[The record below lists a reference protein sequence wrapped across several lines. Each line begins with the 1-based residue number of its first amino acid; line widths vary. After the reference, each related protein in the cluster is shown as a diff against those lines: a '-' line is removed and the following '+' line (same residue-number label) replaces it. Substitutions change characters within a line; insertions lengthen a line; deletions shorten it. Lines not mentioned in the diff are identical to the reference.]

1 MKRLGV
7 LALTIGLLPA
17 CEKDI
22 PFEFTKAA
30 SVTPVV
36 PTPGISLDA
45 GRGSL
50 DAQTPSPVDSGPQL
64 PVVEIPTGEFTKSG
78 LLKAFADCSLARYR
92 EFNERATV
100 LREAARAF
108 ATTPTDELRAP
119 AQAAFLAAN
128 ESWQQAEL
136 FRFGPSGPASEPG
149 GKDTRNEI
157 YFFPDINDCQV
168 DQQVVSGNY
177 EKQPLALNLSAKGL
191 GALEYLLFYTGSAN
205 SCPSIVTINSGSPSP
220 WAALA
225 PAELTRRRAAYAAAL
240 ADDISAR
247 ASALYVAWDPS
258 QGNFHA
264 QFAGAGTPASQT
276 FAQQQDALN
285 VVDNALFY
293 WDKELKDYKVAIP
306 VGLSMDCTTGRCPE
320 RVESRFSQSSNS
332 NIVQNI
338 RGFRLLFQGCG
349 PGFSGLGFDDYLRA
363 IGKGELADR
372 MSAGASAAQV
382 SAETLPAP
390 LDALVG
396 SDPAR
401 VIALHTALKVVSDP
415 LKAEF
420 VSSLNLELPAAAQGD
435 ND

>member
-1 MKRLGV
+1 MKWLGV
-7 LALTIGLLPA
+7 LALTMGTLSA

-22 PFEFTKAA
+22 PFEYTKAA
-30 SVTPVV
+30 TLTPVV
-36 PTPGISLDA
+36 PTPVPSLDA
-45 GRGSL
+45 GGGLL
-50 DAQTPSPVDSGPQL
+50 DAQTAPQVDSGP
-64 PVVEIPTGEFTKSG
+64 VVETPTAEFTKEG
-78 LLKAFADCSLARYR
+78 LLKSFADCSLARYR
-92 EFNERATV
+92 EFNERAAQ
-100 LREAARAF
+100 LRDAARVW
-108 ATTPTDELRAP
+108 ATNPTDELRVAVQV
-119 AQAAFLAAN
+119 AWRAAN

-157 YFFPDINDCQV
+157 YFFPDVNDCQV
-168 DQQVVSGNY
+168 DQQLVSRSY
-177 EKQPLALNLSAKGL
+177 SRQPLAINLSAKGL
-191 GALEYLLFYTGSAN
+191 GALEYLLFYAGSAN
-205 SCPSIVTINSGSPSP
+205 SCTSAVTINGGNPSP
-220 WAALA
+220 WSMLT
-225 PAELTRRRAAYAAAL
+225 PADLTQRRAEYAAVL

-247 ASALYVAWDPS
+247 AAGLVTAWDPA

-264 QFAGAGTPASQT
+264 QLAGAGTPASQA
-276 FAQQQDALN
+276 FAQQQDAFN

-306 VGLSMDCTTGRCPE
+306 VGLSMDCTAGRCPE

-349 PGFSGLGFDDYLRA
+349 PNFSGLGFDDYLRA

-382 SAETLPAP
+382 FAETLPAP
-390 LDALVG
+390 LDTLVT

-401 VIALHTALKVVSDP
+401 VIALHAALKVVSDP